1 MPLSFQVLGG
11 PGRDNA
17 LFVKV
22 DTGQAQTRLLFDCGD
37 GCPHQVGPSEVREV
51 DHLCFSHLHMDHVSG
66 FDLFFRCTFDRAS
79 KPNCV
84 WVPHGSGEIIH
95 HRLRGFMWNLV
106 DDKQKGEWLV
116 HEITP
121 DAVRY
126 GKYLAKDGFREMTL
140 RVEWPRRNL
149 TIIDG
154 DGFTVDAVLLDH
166 GTPSVGYVVRELPRV
181 NVDTDKLSAK
191 ALKPGKWLQRLRGP
205 VATPGETVD
214 VNGVQ
219 HPLGALQ
226 AELIVTTPGDSIAYL
241 TDFRM
246 TPATSDRLADVLR
259 GVKTVVCESQY
270 RAADAGLAGA
280 VMHSTATEVAT
291 MAANAGVGRLILFHF
306 SDRYDAAARRE
317 MLEEAR
323 AIFANTSLPDGWA

>member
-66 FDLFFRCTFDRAS
+66 FDLFFRCTFDRTS
-79 KPNCV
+79 KPNRV
-84 WVPHGSGEIIH
+84 WIPHGSREIIE
-95 HRLRGFMWNLV
+95 HRMRGFLWNLV
-106 DDKQKGEWLV
+106 DEKQKGEWLV
-116 HEITP
+116 SEIAP
-121 DAVRY
+121 DAVRTTR
-126 GKYLAKDGFREMTL
+126 YLAKEAFRTAHPEP
-140 RVEWPRRNL
+140 EWPRRNL

-181 NVDTDKLSAK
+181 NIDTEKLFVK
-191 ALKPGKWLQRLRGP
+191 GFKPGKWLQRLRGP
-205 VATPGETVD
+205 LAAPGETVEI
-214 VNGVQ
+214 NGVP

-226 AELIVTTPGDSIAYL
+226 AELIVTTPGDSVAYL

-246 TPATSDRLADVLR
+246 TPATADTLADVLR
-259 GVKTVVCESQY
+259 GVNTVVCESQY
-270 RAADAGLAGA
+270 AAADAGLAGA
-280 VMHSTATEVAT
+280 VMHSTATEVAS
-291 MAANAGVGRLILFHF
+291 MAAKAAIGKLLLFHF
-306 SDRYDAAARRE
+306 SDRYDAVGRRD
-317 MLEEAR
+317 MLNEAR
-323 AIFANTSLPDGWA
+323 AIFPNTALPDGWV